1 MCPSGRV
8 PSGGTPDVC
17 VVPPTYHC
25 AALPAACNT
34 ALGSTAVAHCTCA
47 PELCPTSY
55 MCTDPSPTLMRCAL
69 LAP

>member
-17 VVPPTYHC
+17 IVPPTYHC
-25 AALPAACNT
+25 AGLPAACNT
-34 ALGSTAVAHCTCA
+34 APGNPAIAHCTCA

-55 MCTDPSPTLMRCAL
+55 MCTDPSPTLMKCSL